1 MKIKV
6 LSVALFSG
14 IFFSVHAQY
23 DGNVG
28 INTRTPAATLHVV
41 GKGNTPATNALKL
54 QNSDGTDLLTITD
67 TGSVTGS
74 AVANLGGG
82 GSGSNGKNALVK
94 TTAETAG
101 ANCTTGGIKVDSGL
115 DTDGNGT
122 LDAGEITSTRYVC
135 NGLAGAGYGGTSNSG
150 HTINSGS
157 KSFSVQAGLAYI
169 PGQRIR
175 FVDQTN
181 AAHFVE
187 GTITSYSGTTLV
199 ATIDN
204 SGGTGTVNNWNLTVG
219 GNLGTP
225 GVAGIQGPTGPAG
238 AAGATGQGVPTGGA
252 TGQVLAKVNAT
263 DFNTAWVT
271 PSGGDPSVSTVNANT
286 TLSGTT
292 SQFIV
297 ASGSITIT
305 LPSAPAAGQTI
316 YLFPDTTPT
325 NIFVNPN
332 GKKFRQGGI
341 DYDTSKLSDFG
352 VSVNSTSGLTLIYNG
367 VKWYPVSL

>member
-1 MKIKV
+1 MKIKL
-6 LSVALFSG
+6 LSVALFLG

-23 DGNVG
+23 EGNVG
-28 INTRTPAATLHVV
+28 INTTTPTATLHVV
-41 GKGNTPATNALKL
+41 GKGNTTATNALKL
-54 QNSDGTDLLTITD
+54 ENSDGTDLFTITD
-67 TGSVTGS
+67 NGSVSGS
-74 AVANLGGG
+74 ALANLGG

-101 ANCTTGGIKVDSGL
+101 ANCTTGGIKVESGL
-115 DTDGNGT
+115 DSDGNGT

-135 NGLAGAGYGGTSNSG
+135 NGLAGLGYGGTSNSAK
-150 HTINSGS
+150 TISLGS

-169 PGQRIR
+169 SGQRIR

-181 AAHFVE
+181 AANFLE
-187 GTITSYSGTTLV
+187 GTVTSYTATTLV

-204 SGGTGTVNNWNLTVG
+204 SGGTGTVANWNLTVG

-225 GVAGIQGPTGPAG
+225 GVAGIQGPTGPTG
-238 AAGATGQGVPTGGA
+238 SPGTSGQGVPTGGT

-271 PSGGDPSVSTVNANT
+271 QSGGSPSVFNVSVNT

-292 SQFIV
+292 NQFIV
-297 ASGSITIT
+297 ASGAITIT

-316 YLFPDTTPT
+316 YLFPDTSPA
-325 NIFVNPN
+325 NISVNPN
-332 GKKFRQGGI
+332 GKKFRQGGV
-341 DYDTSKLSDFG
+341 DYDTSILTDFG
-352 VSVNSTSGLTLIYNG
+352 VPASSTGGLTLIYNG
-367 VKWYPVSL
+367 IKWYPLSF